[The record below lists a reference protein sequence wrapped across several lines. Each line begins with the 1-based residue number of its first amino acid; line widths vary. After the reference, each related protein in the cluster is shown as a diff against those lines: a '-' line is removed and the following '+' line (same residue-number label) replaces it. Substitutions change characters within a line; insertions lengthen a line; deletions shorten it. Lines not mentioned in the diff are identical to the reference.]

1 MLQVVCSVIAAFTS
15 FVVAYLTVRN
25 QRKKD
30 AIDRRFEVYKS
41 LLSFLFQL
49 KNEPIR
55 LTDYQSLKRLRDQEV
70 AIKVCGS
77 SNLISLVSALI
88 ADYDSSFERYLKDCK
103 HRDDQV
109 RGESILADEGK
120 CEPISPAQL
129 QHEEDEYCNWT
140 LQRLIDGSNIDA
152 HIEKLSKEMRR
163 SLGYREFRP
172 AVWFR
177 QTKLYSDLSIWS
189 Y

>member
-1 MLQVVCSVIAAFTS
+1 MLQIVCSVIAALTS

-30 AIDRRFEVYKS
+30 AVDRRFEVYKS

-55 LTDYQSLKRLRDQEV
+55 LTDYQSLVRLRDQEV

-77 SNLISLVSALI
+77 CNLISLVSALI
-88 ADYDSSFERYLKDCK
+88 ANYDSCFVRYEKDCDCWNNRVQGE
-103 HRDDQV
+103 RDLV
-109 RGESILADEGK
+109 DEGK

-129 QHEEDEYCNWT
+129 QNEEDEHYKWA
-140 LQRLIDGSNIDA
+140 LQQLIDGLDLNV

-177 QTKLYSDLSIWS
+177 QTWIYSRLNIWS